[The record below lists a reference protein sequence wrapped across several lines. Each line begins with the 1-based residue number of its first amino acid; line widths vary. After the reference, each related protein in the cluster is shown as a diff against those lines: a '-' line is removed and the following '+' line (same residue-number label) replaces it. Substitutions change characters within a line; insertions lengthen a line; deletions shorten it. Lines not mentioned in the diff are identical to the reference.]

1 MTAQPLEA
9 RKRISQAAFRLFGRK
24 GYTCTS
30 VQDIANAAE
39 VKKSIV
45 YYYFRSKEGLY
56 QALLSESS
64 AHLETFLAQALTGV
78 GLCHPVV
85 TGLAPLSLVPQAPTA
100 AASAGAS
107 VGSSEPALGRATA
120 ASGSTATAPKDC
132 KAKLCAIA
140 EMLIGLARDNGEPVR
155 FFLTHIFAPDA
166 DRPSCSTDQ
175 LEQLPRQLIHELA
188 VAAVH
193 SGELF
198 GEPSEL
204 ERLVLGAVQYSI
216 IRHLRNPEQEPLAA
230 GLGQR
235 IVQAAVR
242 GFTAQR
248 AQSPRR
254 RAAAASPADAD
265 SV

>member
-9 RKRISQAAFRLFGRK
+9 RKRISQAAFGLFGRK

-45 YYYFRSKEGLY
+45 YYYFGSKEGLY

-64 AHLETFLAQALTGV
+64 AHLETFLSQALTGV
-78 GLCHPVV
+78 GLNHPAV
-85 TGLAPLSLVPQAPTA
+85 TARAPLAIVPA
-100 AASAGAS
+100 AATPGSAPLHGAQ
-107 VGSSEPALGRATA
+107 VLQGSAAAVPLEPPQDYKG
-120 ASGSTATAPKDC
+120 
-132 KAKLCAIA
+132 KLCAIA
-140 EMLIGLARDNGEPVR
+140 EMLIGLARDNREPVR

-166 DRPSCSTDQ
+166 DRPSCSADQ
-175 LEQLPRQLIHELA
+175 LEHLPRQLIHKLA
-188 VAAVH
+188 VAAVQG
-193 SGELF
+193 GELC

-235 IVQAAVR
+235 IVHAAVR

-248 AQSPRR
+248 APSPRR
-254 RAAAASPADAD
+254 RAAAASSADAD